1 MKTRRL
7 KLNDRRNFFN
17 INSEEEFLYILK
29 TKYRTMNTLNLTK
42 KRIVLI
48 CVFLAIFTI
57 GTVFI
62 FITPLSVKSTYG
74 LSTQTSDGVTI
85 SFNVFE
91 PSSGGLNKPAIIIG
105 HGSMVNKEMVK
116 GYALELAAV
125 GFVAIPFDFRGHGQS
140 SMVEPDNKTKD
151 VIAIKE
157 YLNNRGDIDMNSL
170 GYIGYSMGGLGQE
183 LIHQDLAFTCFIGIG
198 TWLYPTLRDGDSTN
212 PLNVLMIQALFDEAV
227 ELPAL
232 KQSLA
237 NRTGIPVSNVDVN
250 KLYGSFQ
257 EGNAS
262 IIYLD
267 DNSNHLTVA
276 WDEDFIREARD
287 WAINSFDLDV
297 VDETFYVN
305 IRGLILL
312 FQVIGGIGFFF
323 LTIEPLSKLILTSK
337 GDREKQ
343 IQYYKIEVTGMSVIS
358 ITIKTIL
365 FSIVLGILG
374 VLIFIP
380 LLLILP
386 LAVAG
391 FVVALLFGQ
400 AFGLIVLLWRLGKKS
415 DSNLRTILS
424 KPFKSR
430 NNLLKQAILGAILGA
445 MLFLIAYLSIGLN
458 YLGLVPSITKVWT
471 MPIYFLISFFV
482 ILILNL
488 VTQGVIQNKFSD
500 SLKDTMKV
508 LFLGAIFPLLYYIVY
523 LLLVSVLM
531 RSLFY
536 FGTFIPISILM
547 FTLTSGVSVI
557 SYRKTGNV
565 ITGAIINA
573 VLLTFLI
580 VTMSTPQSGLSFI
593 ARLLF

>member
-1 MKTRRL
+1 
-7 KLNDRRNFFN
+7 
-17 INSEEEFLYILK
+17 
-29 TKYRTMNTLNLTK
+29 MNTLNLSK

-48 CVFLAIFTI
+48 CIFLAIFTV

-62 FITPLSVKSTYG
+62 FVTPLSVKSTYG

-105 HGSMVNKEMVK
+105 HGSMVNKEMLK

-125 GFVAIPFDFRGHGQS
+125 GFVAVPFDFRGHGQS
-140 SMVEPDNKTKD
+140 SMIEPDNKTKD
-151 VIAIKE
+151 IIAIKE
-157 YLNNRGDIDMNSL
+157 YLNTRGDIDMNSL
-170 GYIGYSMGGLGQE
+170 GYIGYSMGGLGQV
-183 LIHQDLAFTCFIGIG
+183 LIEEDLAFKCFIGIG
-198 TWLYPTLRDGDSTN
+198 TWLYPTLRAGDSTN

-227 ELPAL
+227 ELSEL
-232 KQSLA
+232 KISLA
-237 NRTGIPVSNVDVN
+237 TRVSIPVSSVDSN

-262 IIYLD
+262 MIYLD

-276 WDEDFIREARD
+276 WDADFIREARD

-323 LTIEPLSKLILTSK
+323 LIIEPLSKLVLTPKSE
-337 GDREKQ
+337 REKE
-343 IQYYKIEVTGMSVIS
+343 IQYYKIEAPDMSIMSIS
-358 ITIKTIL
+358 IKTIL
-365 FSIVLGILG
+365 YSIVLGIFG
-374 VLIFIP
+374 VLIFFP
-380 LLLILP
+380 VLLILP

-391 FVVALLFGQ
+391 FVVTLLFGL
-400 AFGLIVLLWRLGKKS
+400 AFGLIVFLWRIAKKS
-415 DSNLRTILS
+415 DLITLKTILS
-424 KPFKSR
+424 RPFKGR
-430 NNLLKQAILGAILGA
+430 NTLLRHIILGVILGAIL
-445 MLFLIAYLSIGLN
+445 FLIVYLSIGLN
-458 YLGLVPSITKVWT
+458 YLGLVPSITKLWT
-471 MPIYFLISFFV
+471 IPIYFAINFFV
-482 ILILNL
+482 ILILST
-488 VTQGVIQNKFSD
+488 VTQVIIQNKFSD
-500 SLKDTMKV
+500 SIKDTIKV
-508 LFLGAIFPLLYYIVY
+508 LFLGASFPLLYYIVY

-557 SYRKTGNV
+557 SYRKTGN
-565 ITGAIINA
+565 IIIGAIVNA
-573 VLLTFLI
+573 LLLTFLI

>member
-1 MKTRRL
+1 
-7 KLNDRRNFFN
+7 
-17 INSEEEFLYILK
+17 
-29 TKYRTMNTLNLTK
+29 KYRTMNTLNLSK

-48 CVFLAIFTI
+48 CIFLAIFTV

-74 LSTQTSDGVTI
+74 LSIETGDGVTI
-85 SFNVFE
+85 SFNIFE

-116 GYALELAAV
+116 GYALELAAA

-140 SMVEPDNKTKD
+140 TGDGRTGMINDI
-151 VIAIKE
+151 IAIKQ
-157 YLNNRGDIDMNSL
+157 YLQSRSDIDMNSL
-170 GYIGYSMGGLGQE
+170 GYIGYSMGGLGQD
-183 LIHQDLAFTCFIGIG
+183 LIHNDLSFKCFIGIG
-198 TWLYPTLRDGDSTN
+198 TWLYPTLRTGNSTN
-212 PLNVLMIQALFDEAV
+212 NLNVLMIQALFDEAV
-227 ELPAL
+227 ELPDL

-237 NRTGIPVSNVDVN
+237 TRVGIPVSSVDSN

-262 IIYLD
+262 MIYLD
-267 DNSNHLTVA
+267 DNSNHLLVA

-297 VDETFYVN
+297 VDENFYVN

-312 FQVIGGIGFFF
+312 MQVFGGIAFFF
-323 LTIEPLSKLILTSK
+323 YAAEPLIRKILSEN
-337 GDREKQ
+337 EKEERDFHFF
-343 IQYYKIEVTGMSVIS
+343 KPETKESSVKSIS
-358 ITIKTIL
+358 IKAIL
-365 FSIVLGILG
+365 YSILLGIPGLI
-374 VLIFIP
+374 IFIP

-391 FVVALLFGQ
+391 FVVTLLFGQ
-400 AFGLIVLLWRLGKKS
+400 TFGLIILLWRIGKKS
-415 DSNLRTILS
+415 GTSLKKILS
-424 KPFKSR
+424 KPFKGR
-430 NNLLKQAILGAILGA
+430 KKFLRQVIAGAILGV
-445 MLFLIAYLSIGLN
+445 MLYIIVYLSVGLN
-458 YLGLVPSITKVWT
+458 YLGLVPSITKLWT
-471 MPIYFLISFFV
+471 IPIYFIICFFV

-488 VTQGVIQNKFSD
+488 LTQVVIQNKFSD
-500 SLKDTMKV
+500 SLRDTLKV
-508 LFLGAIFPLLYYIVY
+508 LLLGTIFPLLYFIVY

-557 SYRKTGNV
+557 TYRKTGNI

-573 VLLTFLI
+573 ILLTFLI
-580 VTMSTPQSGLSFI
+580 VTMSTPQGGISFI
-593 ARLLF
+593 AGLLS

>member
-1 MKTRRL
+1 MN
-7 KLNDRRNFFN
+7 KLNL
-17 INSEEEFLYILK
+17 S
-29 TKYRTMNTLNLTK
+29 K
-42 KRIVLI
+42 KRIALI
-48 CVFLAIFTI
+48 CIFLAIFTV

-91 PSSGGLNKPAIIIG
+91 PSNGGLNKPVIIIG
-105 HGSMVNKEMVK
+105 HGVMVNKEMLK
-116 GYALELAAV
+116 GYALELAAA
-125 GFVAIPFDFRGHGQS
+125 GFVAVPFDFRGHGQS
-140 SMVEPDNKTKD
+140 TMVEPDNKTKD

-157 YLNNRGDIDMNSL
+157 YLSGRGDIDMNSL

-183 LIHQDLAFTCFIGIG
+183 LIHQDLAFKCFIGIG
-198 TWLYPTLRDGDSTN
+198 TWLYPSLRAGNSTN
-212 PLNVLMIQALFDEAV
+212 PLNVLMIQALFDEVV
-227 ELPAL
+227 ELSGL
-232 KQSLA
+232 KESLA
-237 NRTGIPVSNVDVN
+237 TRVGIPVSSVDSN

-262 IIYLD
+262 MIYLD

-287 WAINSFDLDV
+287 WAINSFDIDV

-312 FQVIGGIGFFF
+312 IQVIGGIGFFF
-323 LTIEPLSKLILTSK
+323 LTIEPLSKLILTPKS
-337 GDREKQ
+337 DREKE
-343 IQYYKIEVTGMSVIS
+343 IQYYKIEVPDMSVKSIS
-358 ITIKTIL
+358 IKTL
-365 FSIVLGILG
+365 LYSIVLGIPG

-391 FVVALLFGQ
+391 FVVTLLFGE
-400 AFGLIVLLWRLGKKS
+400 AFGLIVLLWRIGKKS
-415 DSNLRTILS
+415 DSKLRTILS
-424 KPFKSR
+424 RPFKGR
-430 NNLLKQAILGAILGA
+430 NTFLRQMGLGAILGA
-445 MLFLIAYLSIGLN
+445 MLFLIVYASIGLN

-471 MPIYFLISFFV
+471 IPIYFIICFFI

-488 VTQGVIQNKFSD
+488 LTQVVIQNKFSD
-500 SLKDTMKV
+500 SLRDTIKV

-580 VTMSTPQSGLSFI
+580 VTISTPQGGLSFI
-593 ARLLF
+593 ARLIF

>member
-1 MKTRRL
+1 MI
-7 KLNDRRNFFN
+7 KLNL
-17 INSEEEFLYILK
+17 S
-29 TKYRTMNTLNLTK
+29 K
-42 KRIVLI
+42 KRIALL
-48 CVFLAIFTI
+48 CVFLAIFII

-62 FITPLSVKSTYG
+62 FITPTSVKSTYG
-74 LSTQTSDGVTI
+74 KSTQTSDGVTI
-85 SFNVFE
+85 SYNIFE
-91 PSSGGLNKPAIIIG
+91 PTSDGLNKPAIIIG
-105 HGSMVNKEMVK
+105 HGSMVNKEMMK

-125 GFVAIPFDFRGHGQS
+125 GFVVVPFDFRGHGQS
-140 SMVEPDNKTKD
+140 TMVEPDNKTKD
-151 VIAIKE
+151 IIAIKE
-157 YLNNRGDIDMNSL
+157 VLSLRGDIDMNAL
-170 GYIGYSMGGLGQE
+170 GYIGYSMGGLGQN
-183 LIHQDLAFTCFIGIG
+183 LIQYDLSFKCFIGIG
-198 TWLYPTLRDGDSTN
+198 TGLNSSLRTGTMAD

-227 ELPAL
+227 KLPNL
-232 KQSLA
+232 KSSLA
-237 NRTGIPVSNVDVN
+237 TRVGMDVSDVDTN

-257 EGNAS
+257 QGNAS
-262 IIYLD
+262 TIYLD
-267 DNSNHLTVA
+267 DNSNHLTLA

-297 VDETFYVN
+297 IDETFYVN

-323 LTIEPLSKLILTSK
+323 LTLEPLSKLVLTPKS
-337 GDREKQ
+337 DREKE
-343 IQYYKIEVTGMSVIS
+343 IECYKIETPDMSVTSIS
-358 ITIKTIL
+358 IKAL
-365 FSIVLGILG
+365 LYSIGLGIPG

-400 AFGLIVLLWRLGKKS
+400 AFGLVVLLWRIGKKT
-415 DSNLRTILS
+415 DSSLKTILS
-424 KPFKSR
+424 RPFKCRGSFLR
-430 NNLLKQAILGAILGA
+430 KAILGALLAA
-445 MLFLIAYLSIGLN
+445 MLFVIVYLSIGLN

-471 MPIYFLISFFV
+471 IPIYFVINFFV
-482 ILILNL
+482 IVILNL
-488 VTQGVIQNKFSD
+488 VTQVILQNKFSD
-500 SLKDTMKV
+500 SIKDTMKV
-508 LFLGAIFPLLYYIVY
+508 LFLGAIFPLVYYIVY

-547 FTLTSGVSVI
+547 FTLTSGISII
-557 SYRKTGNV
+557 SYRKTGN
-565 ITGAIINA
+565 ITTGAIVNA

>member
-1 MKTRRL
+1 MIK
-7 KLNDRRNFFN
+7 
-17 INSEEEFLYILK
+17 
-29 TKYRTMNTLNLTK
+29 LNLTK
-42 KRIVLI
+42 KRIALI
-48 CVFLAIFTI
+48 SIFLAIFTV
-57 GTVFI
+57 GTIFM
-62 FITPLSVKSTYG
+62 FITPPSVKSTYG

-125 GFVAIPFDFRGHGQS
+125 GFVAVPFDFRGHGQS
-140 SMVEPDNKTKD
+140 TMVEPDNKTKD
-151 VIAIKE
+151 IIAIKE
-157 YLNNRGDIDMNSL
+157 YLSTRGDVDMNSL

-183 LIHQDLAFTCFIGIG
+183 LIHQDLTFKCFIGIG
-198 TWLYPTLRDGDSTN
+198 TWLYPDLRNGSLVD

-227 ELPAL
+227 ELPVL
-232 KQSLA
+232 KESLA
-237 NRTGIPVSNVDVN
+237 NRTGIPVSNIDSN

-262 IIYLD
+262 MIYLD
-267 DNSNHLTVA
+267 DNSNHLTLA

-297 VDETFYVN
+297 VDETYYVN
-305 IRGLILL
+305 IRGLIFLM
-312 FQVIGGIGFFF
+312 QVIGGIALFF
-323 LTIEPLSKLILTSK
+323 LTVEPLIRLSLCQNE
-337 GDREKQ
+337 EKERDFHYFKPETKESS
-343 IQYYKIEVTGMSVIS
+343 IKSIS
-358 ITIKTIL
+358 IKVVL
-365 FSIVLGILG
+365 YSIVLGIPG

-391 FVVALLFGQ
+391 FVVTLLFGQ
-400 AFGLIVLLWRLGKKS
+400 TFGLLVLLWRIGKKS
-415 DSNLRTILS
+415 DTSLKTILS
-424 KPFKSR
+424 IPFKGR
-430 NNLLKQAILGAILGA
+430 NLLLRQVIAGAVLGA
-445 MLFLIAYLSIGLN
+445 MLFIIVYLSVGLN
-458 YLGLVPSITKVWT
+458 YLGLVPSITKIWT
-471 MPIYFLISFFV
+471 IPIYFVICFFV

-488 VTQGVIQNKFSD
+488 VTQVIIQNKFT
-500 SLKDTMKV
+500 DTIKNNLKV
-508 LFLGAIFPLLYYIVY
+508 LFLGTLFPLLYYIVY

-547 FTLTSGVSVI
+547 FTLTSGVSVV
-557 SYRKTGNV
+557 SYKKTGNIIV
-565 ITGAIINA
+565 GAIINA

-580 VTMSTPQSGLSFI
+580 VTISPPQNGLSFI

>member
-1 MKTRRL
+1 MV
-7 KLNDRRNFFN
+7 N
-17 INSEEEFLYILK
+17 
-29 TKYRTMNTLNLTK
+29 LNLTK
-42 KRIVLI
+42 KRIALI
-48 CVFLAIFTI
+48 CIFLAIFTV

-74 LSTQTSDGVTI
+74 LSTQTNDGVTI

-105 HGSMVNKEMVK
+105 HGVMVNKEMLK
-116 GYALELAAV
+116 GYALELAAA
-125 GFVAIPFDFRGHGQS
+125 GFVAVPFDFRGHGQS
-140 SMVEPDNKTKD
+140 TGEGRTGMINDI
-151 VIAIKE
+151 IAIKE
-157 YLNNRGDIDMNSL
+157 YLNTERSDIDMNSL
-170 GYIGYSMGGLGQE
+170 GYIGYSMGGLGQV
-183 LIHQDLAFTCFIGIG
+183 LIEEDLAFKCFIGIG
-198 TWLYPTLRDGDSTN
+198 TWLYPTLRAGDSTN

-227 ELPAL
+227 ELSEL
-232 KQSLA
+232 KISLA
-237 NRTGIPVSNVDVN
+237 TRVSIPVSSVDSN

-262 IIYLD
+262 MIYLD

-276 WDEDFIREARD
+276 WDADFIREARD

-297 VDETFYVN
+297 VDENFYVN

-312 FQVIGGIGFFF
+312 LQVIGGIGFFF
-323 LTIEPLSKLILTSK
+323 LTIEPLSKLVLTSK
-337 GDREKQ
+337 SDREKE
-343 IQYYKIEVTGMSVIS
+343 IQYYKIETPDMSVMS

-374 VLIFIP
+374 VLIFLP

-400 AFGLIVLLWRLGKKS
+400 SFGLIVLLWRIGKKT
-415 DSNLRTILS
+415 DSSLRKILAR
-424 KPFKSR
+424 PFKGR
-430 NNLLKQAILGAILGA
+430 NIFLRQIILGAILGA
-445 MLFLIAYLSIGLN
+445 MLFLIVYLSIGLN
-458 YLGLVPSITKVWT
+458 YLGLVPSITKFWT
-471 MPIYFLISFFV
+471 MPIYFVISFFV
-482 ILILNL
+482 ILILNM
-488 VTQGVIQNKFSD
+488 VTQVILQNKFSD
-500 SLKDTMKV
+500 SIKDTMKV

-547 FTLTSGVSVI
+547 FTLTSGVSI
-557 SYRKTGNV
+557 LSYRKTGNI

>member
-1 MKTRRL
+1 MT
-7 KLNDRRNFFN
+7 
-17 INSEEEFLYILK
+17 I
-29 TKYRTMNTLNLTK
+29 LNLSK
-42 KRIVLI
+42 KRVVLI
-48 CVFLAIFTI
+48 SIFLAIFTI

-74 LSTQTSDGVTI
+74 KFTQTSDGVTI

-105 HGSMVNKEMVK
+105 HGSMVNKEMLK

-125 GFVAIPFDFRGHGQS
+125 GFVAVPFDFRGHGQS
-140 SMVEPDNKTKD
+140 SMIEPDNKTKD
-151 VIAIKE
+151 IIAIKE
-157 YLNNRGDIDMNSL
+157 YLTGRGDVDMNSL
-170 GYIGYSMGGLGQE
+170 GYIGYSMGGLGQV
-183 LIHQDLAFTCFIGIG
+183 LIEEDLAFKCFIGIG
-198 TWLYPTLRDGDSTN
+198 TWLYPTLRAGDSTN

-227 ELPAL
+227 ELSEL
-232 KQSLA
+232 KISLA
-237 NRTGIPVSNVDVN
+237 TRVSIPVSSVDSN

-262 IIYLD
+262 MIYLD

-276 WDEDFIREARD
+276 WDADFIREARD

-312 FQVIGGIGFFF
+312 LQVIGGMGFFF
-323 LTIEPLSKLILTSK
+323 LTVEPLSKLVLTSK
-337 GDREKQ
+337 SDREKE
-343 IQYYKIEVTGMSVIS
+343 IQYYKIEAPDMSVMS

-374 VLIFIP
+374 VLIFLP

-400 AFGLIVLLWRLGKKS
+400 AFGLIVLLWRIGKKT
-415 DSNLRTILS
+415 DSSLRKILA
-424 KPFKSR
+424 KPFKGR
-430 NNLLKQAILGAILGA
+430 NIFLRQIILGAILGA
-445 MLFLIAYLSIGLN
+445 MLFLIVYLSIGLN
-458 YLGLVPSITKVWT
+458 YLGLVPSITKFWT
-471 MPIYFLISFFV
+471 LPIYFAISFFV
-482 ILILNL
+482 ILILNM
-488 VTQGVIQNKFSD
+488 VTQVILQNKFSD
-500 SLKDTMKV
+500 SIKDTMKV

-547 FTLTSGVSVI
+547 FTLTSGVSI
-557 SYRKTGNV
+557 LSYRKTGNI
-565 ITGAIINA
+565 ITGAIVNA
-573 VLLTFLI
+573 LLLTFLI